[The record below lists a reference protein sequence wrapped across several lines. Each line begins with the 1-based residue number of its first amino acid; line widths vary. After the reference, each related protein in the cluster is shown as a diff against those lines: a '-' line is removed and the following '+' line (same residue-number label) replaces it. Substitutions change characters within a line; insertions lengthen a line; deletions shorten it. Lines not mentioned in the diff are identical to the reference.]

1 MARFGIVGCGYVGAA
16 VARRMRSLQV
26 EVTGTTTSP
35 NRLQDLC
42 DLVDH
47 PRIYCAG
54 DANSDASFLDDL
66 DGLLIAMAP
75 TSSSF
80 EEDHYQA
87 VYGDGVSALVKAIQ
101 QRRRRSSLHITYL
114 SSGVYGDQR
123 GNLCNELTPP
133 DQTNTANALL
143 VQAERSVLDLNT
155 SLVHACVLLL
165 GGIYGPD

>member
-1 MARFGIVGCGYVGAA
+1 
-16 VARRMRSLQV
+16 MRSLQV

-80 EEDHYQA
+80 EEDRYRA
-87 VYGDGVSALVKAIQ
+87 VYGGRFSSAV
-101 QRRRRSSLHITYL
+101 
-114 SSGVYGDQR
+114 D
-123 GNLCNELTPP
+123 
-133 DQTNTANALL
+133 
-143 VQAERSVLDLNT
+143 VLRCT
-155 SLVHACVLLL
+155 SL
-165 GGIYGPD
+165 I